1 MEQPILNRV
10 ANSSLISLDL
20 AEFIPQGERA
30 EFDLKDYLFQGL
42 ILREK
47 DFRLAIKEFDWS
59 VYRNKFVAIY
69 CSADAIIPTWAY
81 MLVATKIISIAALS
95 TKGTPK
101 ELEKKLFLRE
111 LDKKDWSQLRDAK
124 VIIKGCS
131 DLVDPDFSFFEAT
144 QRLIPWVSSL
154 MYGEPCST
162 VPVFKK
168 NKGNNN

>member
-1 MEQPILNRV
+1 MEQPIVNRV
-10 ANSSLISLDL
+10 ASSSLISLDL

-30 EFDLKDYLFQGL
+30 VFDLKDYLFQGM

-59 VYRNKFVAIY
+59 VFQGKLVAIH

-81 MLVATKIISIAALS
+81 MLMATKMNGVAAFS
-95 TKGTPK
+95 MKGSPE

-111 LDKKDWSQLRDAK
+111 LDKKDWSTFDGAK

-131 DLVDPDFSFFEAT
+131 NLVDPDFSFFEAT

-168 NKGNNN
+168 MS

>member
-1 MEQPILNRV
+1 MEQPIINRV
-10 ANSSLISLDL
+10 ASSSLISLDL
-20 AEFIPQGERA
+20 AEFIPKGERA
-30 EFDLKDYLFQGL
+30 VFDLKDYLFQGM

-59 VYRNKFVAIY
+59 VFLGKSVAIY
-69 CSADAIIPTWAY
+69 CSTDAIIPTWAY
-81 MLVATKIISIAALS
+81 MLVATKVNAIAALS
-95 TKGTPK
+95 VKGSPE
-101 ELEKKLFLRE
+101 ELEKKLFLQE
-111 LDKKDWSQLRDAK
+111 LEKKDWSTFDGAK

-144 QRLIPWVSSL
+144 QKLIPWVSSL

-168 NKGNNN
+168 TS

>member
-1 MEQPILNRV
+1 MEQPIVNRV
-10 ANSSLISLDL
+10 ASSSLISLDL
-20 AEFIPQGERA
+20 AEFIPGGERA
-30 EFDLKDYLFQGL
+30 VFDLKDYLFQGM

-47 DFRLAIKEFDWS
+47 DFRLTIKEFDWS
-59 VYRNKFVAIY
+59 VFQGKSVAIH
-69 CSADAIIPTWAY
+69 CSTDAIIPTWAY
-81 MLVATKIISIAALS
+81 MLVATKVNDVAAFS
-95 TKGTPK
+95 MKGSPE

-111 LDKKDWSQLRDAK
+111 LDKKDWSAFDGAK

-131 DLVDPDFSFFEAT
+131 NLVDPDFSFFEAT

-168 NKGNNN
+168 MS

>member
-1 MEQPILNRV
+1 MEQPIVNRV
-10 ANSSLISLDL
+10 ASSSLISLDL

-30 EFDLKDYLFQGL
+30 VFDLKDYLFQGM

-59 VYRNKFVAIY
+59 VFLGKSVAIY
-69 CSADAIIPTWAY
+69 CSTDAIIPTWAY
-81 MLVATKIISIAALS
+81 MLVATKVNAIAALS
-95 TKGTPK
+95 VKGSPE
-101 ELEKKLFLRE
+101 ELEKKLFLQE
-111 LDKKDWSQLRDAK
+111 LEKKDWSTFDGAK

-168 NKGNNN
+168 TS